1 MGHMPKAVVS
11 KRKIVWRVRV
21 MMAERG
27 VRSVSQLGRML
38 ADSGVD
44 ISTVQLGRMIDGHTQ
59 YIKLEV
65 IEGLM
70 NVLDCGLDELITST

>member
-1 MGHMPKAVVS
+1 MSKKAVVR

-27 VRSVSQLGRML
+27 VRSVSQLARL
-38 ADSGVD
+38 LSDSGVE
-44 ISTVQLGRMIDGHTQ
+44 ISTVQLGRMIDGNTQ
-59 YIKLEV
+59 YIKKEV

-70 NVLDCGLDELITST
+70 NVLDCDLGDLVGSN